1 MRLYLSSHKFG
12 NRPEE
17 LVQLAGP
24 KKHAGIIL
32 NASDTITENE
42 RNLVLQKQV
51 KRLADLG
58 FTSEEIDLRQY
69 FNRTDELKKFLHK
82 FQLIWVRGGN
92 IFLLQRAFEQSG
104 FNKII
109 KEMLDADKLV
119 YASES
124 AGSVIVGP
132 SLNGLDIVDDP
143 KVVPSKYTD
152 IQFPT
157 SGVSLINYMIV
168 PHYDSN
174 HSESKSIDKLIEYL
188 KSTSIPYK
196 TLKDGEVII
205 IDGNSERIL
214 V

>member
-12 NRPEE
+12 NHPEE
-17 LVQLAGP
+17 LARLAGP
-24 KKHAGIIL
+24 NKHAGIIL

-69 FNRTDELKKFLHK
+69 FNKIDELKRFLRK

-109 KEMLDADKLV
+109 KEMLNNDEIT

-132 SLNGLDIVDDP
+132 SLEGLDLVDDP
-143 KVVPSKYTD
+143 KIIPAHYPNTEL
-152 IQFPT
+152 
-157 SGVSLINYMIV
+157 SLQGLNLTNFVIT
-168 PHYDSN
+168 PHYKSD
-174 HSESKSIDKLIEYL
+174 HSESLSIDELIEYFN
-188 KSTSIPYK
+188 KKNIQYK
-196 TLKDGEVII
+196 PLKDGEVLII
-205 IDGNSERIL
+205 KGDVEKIIS
-214 V
+214 